1 MKPSN
6 HGAAPKSPSEDN
18 GLDES
23 RLTHLVGYAVSR
35 ASIELKKAFAQHMAP
50 LQLKAV
56 EFSILTLVASNTGV
70 NQKQIAQALDI
81 SAPNMAITLDRMVE
95 RGWVKRVRST
105 LDRRAQH
112 IHLTPKGRALE
123 QRASEIART
132 MEEEPLRVLS
142 AAERALLIE
151 LVLKVA
157 SSKTPQRAFSQRAA
171 D

>member
-1 MKPSN
+1 MPSQ
-6 HGAAPKSPSEDN
+6 GTAPKSPPDDPR
-18 GLDES
+18 LDES

-35 ASIELKKAFAQHMAP
+35 ASIELKKSFAKHMAP

-56 EFSILTLVASNTGV
+56 EFSILTLVASNAGV
-70 NQKQIAQALDI
+70 NQKQIAQTLDI
-81 SAPNMAITLDRMVE
+81 SAPNMAVTLDRMVE

-112 IHLTPKGRALE
+112 VHLTPRGRALE
-123 QRASEIART
+123 KRASEIALT
-132 MEEEPLRVLS
+132 MEEAPLRVLS

-157 SSKTPQRAFSQRAA
+157 RGGAPRRASSRPAP